1 MTVATGGD
9 DDRHLVSRATGT
21 QTAAH
26 KRYRAELITR
36 LAVLGRAPSG

>member
-9 DDRHLVSRATGT
+9 DRRLVSRVTVT
-21 QTAAH
+21 QTAVD
-26 KRYRAELITR
+26 KRYRAELITH